1 MPVLKGAMV
10 FEWLLSA
17 KAPFNY
23 TGSVL
28 VPKIAPHW
36 PPYLTVFTE
45 NSKKKK
51 DNRKSYTNIHRK
63 KEEAKKKKN
72 TKIQRTLN

>member
-51 DNRKSYTNIHRK
+51 IIESHTLTYIEKKRKQ
-63 KEEAKKKKN
+63 KKKN